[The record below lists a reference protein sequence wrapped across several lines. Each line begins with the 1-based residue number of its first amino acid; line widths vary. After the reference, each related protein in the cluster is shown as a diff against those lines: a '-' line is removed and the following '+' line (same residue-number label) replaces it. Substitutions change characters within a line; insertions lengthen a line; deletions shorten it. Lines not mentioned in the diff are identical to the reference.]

1 MLTKSSVICLK
12 NVDLWWKPL
21 LLTRLL
27 DIHSLTGPVKNM
39 IRYEVKNFKGLNV
52 KLCKFANFGGTVD
65 KLEHGLDPCYADY
78 WDIQPGQNLEM

>member
-1 MLTKSSVICLK
+1 M
-12 NVDLWWKPL
+12 DLGCKPL

-27 DIHSLTGPVKNM
+27 DIRSPIGPVKNM
-39 IRYEVKNFKGLNV
+39 IRYEEKNFKGLNV

-65 KLEHGLDPCYADY
+65 ELEHGVDPCYADY